1 MRWEVSRRHPYYLL
15 AWERAWDHHR
25 RVACANEFDLRQRQL
40 AIAHL
45 AAIGVSGEPPDP
57 TSSFS
62 ELESRQLLPAWLSGA
77 VHPIT
82 LRGLAALLI
91 AALPQDVLGELSDL
105 FLQAS
110 SEQRPNELPPQHA
123 ALDELA
129 RMQVAELDCYV
140 DEPFVSINPAASGRQ
155 IAEAIN
161 ELLPKW
167 KAERHLDEQR
177 DRSDK
182 YPEYL
187 SVWDR
192 REGWTG
198 AGYESV
204 QEKMFSA
211 IAEEFGHPISTVESH
226 YLRAFELI
234 TGHSFSRS
242 LWFKL
247 FGPLKYH
254 ALFGLAPKAPQVRHP
269 LLDPTRRP
277 IPESRIVASSG
288 NEDAPS
294 LLAGAVAAE
303 PDGDVER
310 LFHQIRSLVE
320 QGKPDQQIADEFGW
334 SNACLPAIAAVRNRE
349 GLFFETE

>member
-25 RVACANEFDLRQRQL
+25 RVACTNEFDLRQRQL

-45 AAIGVSGEPPDP
+45 AAIGVSGEPFDP
-57 TSSFS
+57 ASSFS
-62 ELESRQLLPAWLSGA
+62 ELESGQLLPAWLSGA

-91 AALPQDVLGELSDL
+91 ATLPQDVLGELSDL

-110 SEQRPNELPPQHA
+110 GDQRPNEPPPQHA

-129 RMQVAELDCYV
+129 RIQVAELDCYV

-155 IAEAIN
+155 ISEALN

-167 KAERHLDEQR
+167 KAERQLDEQR
-177 DRSDK
+177 DRSNK
-182 YPEYL
+182 YFEYL
-187 SVWDR
+187 GVWDL

-198 AGYESV
+198 ATYDSL
-204 QEKMFSA
+204 QEKTFVA
-211 IAEEFGHPISTVESH
+211 IAEALRRPISTVESH
-226 YLRAFELI
+226 YLKAFELI

-254 ALFGLAPKAPQVRHP
+254 ALFGQAPKAPQVRHP

-277 IPESRIVASSG
+277 IPESGIVASSG

-294 LLAGAVAAE
+294 LLTGAVAAE

-310 LFHQIRSLVE
+310 LFHQIRALVE
-320 QGKPDQQIADEFGW
+320 QGKPDQRIADELGLHD
-334 SNACLPAIAAVRNRE
+334 ACLPAIAAIRNLE